1 MFVFR
6 GYALVCA
13 KYQNDFNLQYL
24 FAMISNYTLFYE
36 NIPTGITCTIH
47 IKYRDNYE
55 K

>member
-24 FAMISNYTLFYE
+24 FAMISNSTLFCE
-36 NIPTGITCTIH
+36 NLFDVGLYIYC
-47 IKYRDNYE
+47 DNYE

>member
-24 FAMISNYTLFYE
+24 FAMIFRRVS
-36 NIPTGITCTIH
+36 H
-47 IKYRDNYE
+47 IQYIQNVVIIMKNERSSRS
-55 K
+55 